1 MRIKNKMGI
10 IKNLICIA
18 ILLVGIAFIFGIT
31 KMSDEQYDC
40 LEEIAEDYCEDNG
53 MEFERVLIF
62 NQFSCKED
70 ERAIGFEIYKFLE
83 DEVEDCGELK

>member
-1 MRIKNKMGI
+1 MTI

-31 KMSDEQYDC
+31 SMSDEQYDC

-53 MEFERVLIF
+53 MEFDSIF
-62 NQFSCKED
+62 YGINRFSCKED
-70 ERAIGFEIYKFLE
+70 ERAIGFKIYRFLE
-83 DEVEDCGELK
+83 DEAEDCEEAD